1 VITATAAG
9 TTNYATGDST
19 LTITVDQA
27 SNAIDPSTPPTG
39 AVVGGTPYRVSATA
53 TSGDLVSITLDFSST
68 GCALGADVV
77 TFTGA
82 GTCVIDFFDSGN
94 TDYRSVSSIQSIRIT
109 SGSSGGG
116 GGGGGA
122 APSSTTTN
130 DIISFNSEGGT
141 AEETINAA
149 NGASVILPTPTRTGS
164 TFLGWFTSNN
174 GGTQVTSPLTVNASS
189 TILYAHW
196 QSTSTTPAS
205 VTFHEVFALH
215 TFAPGSAV
223 LTSAIKSQIKN
234 LVTIFKARSY
244 SAVLL
249 QGNATV
255 PNSASNKN
263 LAKARALAV
272 EAYMKKLGVKVTFS
286 IEATVSGSTAK
297 YSVVFVQAK

>member
-1 VITATAAG
+1 VITATATAFG
-9 TTNYATGDST
+9 NYASGSAT
-19 LTITVDQA
+19 LTITVTPAA
-27 SNAIDPSTPPTG
+27 S
-39 AVVGGTPYRVSATA
+39 
-53 TSGDLVSITLDFSST
+53 SG
-68 GCALGADVV
+68 
-77 TFTGA
+77 
-82 GTCVIDFFDSGN
+82 
-94 TDYRSVSSIQSIRIT
+94 
-109 SGSSGGG
+109 GGG

-122 APSSTTTN
+122 APSSSTTN

-149 NGASVILPTPTRTGS
+149 NGTSVILPTPTRTGS

-174 GGTQVTSPLTVNASS
+174 GGTQVSSPLVVEAAS

-215 TFAPGSAV
+215 TFAPVSAV
-223 LTSAIKSQIKN
+223 LTSAIKSQVKN

-255 PNSASNKN
+255 PNSAANQK

-272 EAYMKKLGVKVTFS
+272 EAYMKKLGVKATLS
-286 IEATVSGSTAK
+286 IEATVSGSTSK
-297 YSVVFVQAK
+297 FSVVFVQAK